1 MLKQLL
7 DSNCN
12 LKIDY
17 SKIKMKP
24 LHGFPICLSL
34 PKDNVTCEN
43 AAGGGLGEQ
52 DTDLISP
59 VVYL

>member
-1 MLKQLL
+1 MVKWRL
-7 DSNCN
+7 DSNCI

-17 SKIKMKP
+17 SKMKP
-24 LHGFPICLSL
+24 PHGLPICLTL

-52 DTDLISP
+52 DTELISP
-59 VVYL
+59 FVYL